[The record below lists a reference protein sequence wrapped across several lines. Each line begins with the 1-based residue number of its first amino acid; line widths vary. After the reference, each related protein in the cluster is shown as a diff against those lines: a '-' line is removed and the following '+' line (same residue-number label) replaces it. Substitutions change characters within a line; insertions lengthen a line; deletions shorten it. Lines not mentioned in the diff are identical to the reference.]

1 MGWGG
6 GGENMCQCVCV
17 GGGGVLGYQEVLES
31 IIMPQG
37 FH

>member
-6 GGENMCQCVCV
+6 GGRESVCVCV
-17 GGGGVLGYQEVLES
+17 CGGGVLGYQEVLES